1 LRHVLGATPDDVIA
15 NSPLTNRYTDGL
27 VGPLII
33 HAPEEAEVQQSYDF
47 DQVVLIQD
55 WYHDLSAALLPDYL
69 SSGNENAEP
78 VPDSGLI
85 QGTN

>member
-1 LRHVLGATPDDVIA
+1 M
-15 NSPLTNRYTDGL
+15 
-27 VGPLII
+27 GPLIV

-55 WYHDLSAALLPDYL
+55 WYHDLSAALLPTYL

-78 VPDSGLI
+78 IPDSGLI